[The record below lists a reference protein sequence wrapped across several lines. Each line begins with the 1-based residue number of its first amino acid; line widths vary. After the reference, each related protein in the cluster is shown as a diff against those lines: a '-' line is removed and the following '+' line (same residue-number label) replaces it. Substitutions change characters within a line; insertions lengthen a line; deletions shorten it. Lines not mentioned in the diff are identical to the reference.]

1 MEVCVDSSRQM
12 RSNAQFNNIYGV
24 CQGVEGTWLPECTPC
39 PEVDFGQFLAN
50 DSGPVQQA
58 GVILSIP
65 LCRGVQVKKTLNTD
79 F

>member
-1 MEVCVDSSRQM
+1 M

-24 CQGVEGTWLPECTPC
+24 CQGVEGTWPPECTPC

-50 DSGPVQQA
+50 DFGALQQA
-58 GVILSIP
+58 GVIPSIP
-65 LCRGVQVKKTLNTD
+65 LCRGVQVEQTLNAD

>member
-1 MEVCVDSSRQM
+1 MELCVNSSRQM
-12 RSNAQFNNIYGV
+12 RCNAQFNNICGV
-24 CQGVEGTWLPECTPC
+24 CQWVEGTWPPECTPC
-39 PEVDFGQFLAN
+39 LEVNFGQFLAN

-65 LCRGVQVKKTLNTD
+65 LCRGVQAEKTLNTD

>member
-1 MEVCVDSSRQM
+1 MELCVDSSRQM

-24 CQGVEGTWLPECTPC
+24 CQGVEGTWPPECTPC

-50 DSGPVQQA
+50 DCGPVQQA
-58 GVILSIP
+58 GVIHSIA
-65 LCRGVQVKKTLNTD
+65 LRRGFQVEQTLNTD